1 MQDYSS
7 YGGDPSNMMAMMGP
21 YMMVMAVAGLLMC
34 ALWIFIQW
42 TIFAKAGRPGWLA
55 LSNLLLIIP
64 VINFIG
70 IFVVFGI
77 WLWFALTDWPALK
90 RTA

>member
-21 YMMVMAVAGLLMC
+21 YMMVIALVGLAC
-34 ALWIFIQW
+34 FIFGIFLQW
-42 TIFAKAGRPGWLA
+42 KIFSKAGHPGWLA
-55 LSNLLLIIP
+55 LANLLLVIP
-64 VINFIG
+64 LINFIG

-77 WLWFALTDWPALK
+77 WIWFAFSDWPALK
-90 RTA
+90 RA